1 MIKKNMN
8 IFTSNINADTADDT
22 DFEDKLGLTLDDA
35 FKQLHQEQLEKLTK
49 LLEGFFYTKVF
60 PLFMKFVHLEH
71 GSLLQLPCETLDKI
85 LVDMVTLGE
94 EEPYGVMGGTLV
106 VHYVH
111 RNSGK
116 MNKST
121 RIGLFSLK
129 PDITSTFEL
138 HLTLYHS
145 TDVKPT

>member
-1 MIKKNMN
+1 M
-8 IFTSNINADTADDT
+8 
-22 DFEDKLGLTLDDA
+22 DDA

-60 PLFMKFVHLEH
+60 PLFMKFVQLEH
-71 GSLLQLPCETLDKI
+71 GSLLQLPCETSDKI

-106 VHYVH
+106 LHYVYQ
-111 RNSGK
+111 NSGK
-116 MNKST
+116 INKST
-121 RIGLFSLK
+121 RIGLFSFK

-138 HLTLYHS
+138 HLTLYPS
-145 TDVKPT
+145 TDVKHKIANLIEKIQGKSNKLVIDQKFMLSKKKLYR